1 LSKRGIEF
9 PPLKKGDEGGFFKN
23 QIMSDIKYWLA
34 FNFIPDIGPVLAG
47 RLLSAF
53 GSPENIF
60 QMSAS
65 ELKQVEDIGETRA
78 KNIVSFNQ
86 WDIIDREIEKAEK
99 SRVQLIPR
107 NDRAYPEMMKRIH
120 GAPTVLYVK
129 GELKDT
135 DRYAIAMVGSRISS
149 NYGMQIAERMGHKLS
164 ASGLTVV
171 SGMARG
177 IDSVSHKGALK
188 AGGRTIAVLGS
199 GLDVPYPPENRRLM
213 NEIAV
218 SGAVISEFPFGT
230 LPNKENFPRRNRI
243 ISALSLGVIVV
254 EAALDSGSLIT
265 VAYALEQGREVF
277 AVPGNITSRNSKG
290 TNDLIK
296 KGAKLVESA
305 EEVLDELSPQIKG
318 ILREEKMNSEKSL
331 PVMTD
336 DEKTL
341 YNYLNNEPKHIDS
354 IIREINMPTSRA
366 LSILLNLEL
375 KGIVRQLQGKHFSL
389 N

>member
-1 LSKRGIEF
+1 
-9 PPLKKGDEGGFFKN
+9 
-23 QIMSDIKYWLA
+23 MSDLKYWLA
-34 FNFIPDIGPVLAG
+34 LNFIPDIGPVLAG

-60 QMSAS
+60 QVSVR

-78 KNIVSFNQ
+78 KNIISFNQ
-86 WDIIDREIEKAEK
+86 WDIVDREIEKAEK
-99 SRVQLIPR
+99 NRVQLIPG
-107 NDRAYPEMMKRIH
+107 NDSAYPEIMKRIH

-135 DRYAIAMVGSRISS
+135 DRYAVAMVGSRISS
-149 NYGMQIAERMGHKLS
+149 DYGMRVAERMSQKLS
-164 ASGLTVV
+164 SSGLTVV

-243 ISALSLGVIVV
+243 ISGLSLGVIVI

-305 EEVLDELSPQIKG
+305 EEVIDELSPQIKG
-318 ILREEKMNSEKSL
+318 ILREEKTNSEKL
-331 PVMTD
+331 LAVMTD
-336 DEKTL
+336 DEKKL

-354 IIREINMPTSRA
+354 IIRGINMPTSRT
-366 LSILLNLEL
+366 LSILLSLEL
-375 KGIVRQLQGKHFSL
+375 KGIVRQLQGKNFSL